1 MFNFSIRNFE
11 MSIRLIKSLYLLTLA
26 VIISL
31 ILPLQYPALKFANGQ
46 ILKESQ
52 IMIFNSN
59 SQTPFLADGK
69 NTILIPKTDV
79 SIEGTPKSDKL
90 KGGIG
95 DDKLNGKYGD
105 DLLHGLAGNDT
116 IQGGFGDDKISG
128 QEGNDIIN
136 GEKGDDMIFGGH
148 GSDQL
153 YGDIGND
160 ALDGGEGNDIM
171 IGGIGMDTFLCSHY
185 DIVID
190 FNTTEQDQMIG
201 SCKVKSHEAIA
212 ISDDNTPTKSESQ
225 SPQSSSPTEKTPS
238 SPPPLN
244 VNDAHPNIEPIHRF
258 NSNDMHS
265 IEFQSIPSLP
275 IPLNDR
281 DIQGIQFN

>member
-1 MFNFSIRNFE
+1 MFNISIRNFG
-11 MSIRLIKSLYLLTLA
+11 MNIRLIKSQYLLILA

-69 NTILIPKTDV
+69 NTLLKPKIDV
-79 SIEGTPKSDKL
+79 SIEGTSKSDKL

-116 IQGGFGDDKISG
+116 IKGGIGDDKVSG
-128 QEGNDIIN
+128 QEGNDLIK
-136 GEKGDDMIFGGH
+136 GENGDDLLFGGH

-171 IGGIGMDTFLCSHY
+171 IGGVGMDTFLCNQD

-190 FNTTEQDQMIG
+190 FNATEEDQMIG
-201 SCKVKSHEAIA
+201 SCKVQSNEVIA
-212 ISDDNTPTKSESQ
+212 ISDDNTPTKSEFTSFQ
-225 SPQSSSPTEKTPS
+225 LHSPTEKTPS
-238 SPPPLN
+238 SSPLN
-244 VNDAHPNIEPIHRF
+244 ANDVLSNTEPIIRF
-258 NSNDMHS
+258 GPNDV
-265 IEFQSIPSLP
+265 PSY
-275 IPLNDR
+275 
-281 DIQGIQFN
+281 